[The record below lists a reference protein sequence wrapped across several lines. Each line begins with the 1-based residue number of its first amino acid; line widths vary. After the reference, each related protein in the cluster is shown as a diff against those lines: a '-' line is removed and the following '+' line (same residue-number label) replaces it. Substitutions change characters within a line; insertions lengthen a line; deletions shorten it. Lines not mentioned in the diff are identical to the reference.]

1 MPFLLVVGNFTGS
14 PTAAGFKTIAFP
26 CLGMG
31 VYQVPLDIG
40 AKTSIDKAIKYAENF
55 EKIYL
60 VCFKEEEYEYY
71 CEYLKEKQKDC

>member
-1 MPFLLVVGNFTGS
+1 MVSLES
-14 PTAAGFKTIAFP
+14 CCS

-40 AKTSIDKAIKYAENF
+40 TKISITKAIQYSESF

-60 VCFKEEEYEYY
+60 VCYRDEEYKCY
-71 CEYLKEKQKDC
+71 CEYLKEKQKDF